1 MTLRPALAAMCVAAA
16 SAAASL
22 ALAEEFRS
30 FAGHGGPVMGLA
42 ITGEGGALLS
52 ASFDNSV
59 GFWSLDRDDPI
70 DWLDGHEAAVN
81 TVIPLPLGRAAS
93 GSDDYDVIVWDV
105 LEGAPVHRLEGHTGK
120 VMGLA
125 ATQDGSRLASAS
137 WDGSA
142 RVWNLETGALDITL
156 EDHEGPVNAVA
167 WSSDGSRLFT
177 AGYDGTLLEWDT
189 STWRVVRRLASH
201 GFGVNV
207 IALDD
212 DDEWLAYGAL
222 DGGTRVIS
230 LLTGETLADLTAG
243 RRPILALAHSP
254 KGNRIAVG
262 DGEGHIMVVGT
273 ENWRIEHDFR
283 AALNGPIWALAFTGN
298 GEGIIAGGI
307 ADEAMLWPLD
317 GTDSAPRLAEI
328 RREFHTDPDAV
339 PNGERQ
345 FLRKCSICHTLGE
358 DGERRAGPS
367 LSGLFGRAAGT
378 VEGYVYSE
386 AILSSGL
393 IWTEET
399 VDALFD
405 IGPEF
410 YIPGTK
416 MPMQQI
422 AKAEDR
428 ADLIEFLKRETATEE
443 TQ

>member
-1 MTLRPALAAMCVAAA
+1 MIHVRGFILAATLVAGTQTTQ
-16 SAAASL
+16 
-22 ALAEEFRS
+22 AEEFRS

-42 ITGEGGALLS
+42 ITGEGGTLLS

-59 GFWSLDRDDPI
+59 GLWSLDRDGPLE
-70 DWLDGHEAAVN
+70 WLDGHEAAVN

-93 GSDDYDVIVWDV
+93 GSDDFDVIVWDV
-105 LEGAPVHRLEGHTGK
+105 IDGTEIHRLEGHTGK

-125 ATQDGSRLASAS
+125 ATTDGTRLASAS
-137 WDGSA
+137 WDGTV
-142 RVWNLETGALDITL
+142 RIWNAQTGELETIL
-156 EDHEGPVNAVA
+156 EGHEGPANAVA
-167 WSSDGSRLFT
+167 WSRDGTRLFT
-177 AGYDGTLLEWDT
+177 AGYDGTLLEWNT
-189 STWRVVRRLASH
+189 STWRTSRRLASH
-201 GFGVNV
+201 GFGINV
-207 IALDD
+207 MALD
-212 DDEWLAYGAL
+212 EAEGWLAYGAL
-222 DGGTRVIS
+222 DGGTRVVS
-230 LLTGETLADLTAG
+230 LETAETLADLTAG
-243 RRPILALAHSP
+243 RRPILALAYSP
-254 KGNRIAVG
+254 EGRRIAVG

-273 ENWRIEHDFR
+273 EDWRIEHDFR
-283 AALNGPIWALAFTGN
+283 AALNGPIWALAFTGS

-358 DGERRAGPS
+358 DGERRAGPP
-367 LSGLFGRAAGT
+367 LAGLFGRPAGT

-405 IGPEF
+405 IGPEH

-422 AKAEDR
+422 VKAEDR
-428 ADLIEFLKRETATEE
+428 ADLIEFLKRETAREE
-443 TQ
+443 NQ